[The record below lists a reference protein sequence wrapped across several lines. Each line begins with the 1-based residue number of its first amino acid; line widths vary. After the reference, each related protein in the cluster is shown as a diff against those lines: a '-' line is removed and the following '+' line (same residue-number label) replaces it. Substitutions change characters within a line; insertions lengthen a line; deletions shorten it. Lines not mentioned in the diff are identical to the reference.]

1 VRRSPDLPSPQRAQP
16 GPPGSTRSAD
26 LLPPPWF
33 EGWPRRALD
42 GDLAPESR
50 PGGWPRVS
58 LVTPTLNQAPYL
70 EDTLLSVL
78 HQGYPSLEYLV
89 FDGGSTDGA
98 LEILRRYGDRLTHWE
113 TGPDRG
119 QSDAVNKGW
128 QRSTGKYLWWL
139 NGDDML
145 APGALADAVRF
156 LEDNPQVDLV
166 FGDLLRI
173 DERGQAVEIHRV
185 PDFDLAAYV
194 LDGHHVSQ
202 AGALMRREVLDRIGT
217 LDVDLHYLMDTD
229 YWHRLALAGGRIAHI
244 PQVLALFRVH
254 AESKT
259 QAGSAQSTQ
268 ERYLVNRRLFE
279 HASLPGDLR
288 ARESQV
294 VSRMH
299 LGCARVYLKI
309 GSYRESMA
317 ELVRAARA
325 WPAMSLRPSFV
336 WHALLAVFGL
346 LVGQGVWLRARAAL
360 RRLRQRTA
368 DE

>member
-1 VRRSPDLPSPQRAQP
+1 MSRIPSSSLPA
-16 GPPGSTRSAD
+16 
-26 LLPPPWF
+26 WF
-33 EGWPRRALD
+33 EAWPRQPLAL
-42 GDLAPESR
+42 GVGAEMR
-50 PGGWPRVS
+50 PGTWPRLS
-58 LVTPTLNQAPYL
+58 LVTPTLNQAQFL

-78 HQGYPSLEYLV
+78 NQGYPDLEYWV
-89 FDGGSTDGA
+89 FDGGSTDGTQ
-98 LEILRRYGDRLTHWE
+98 EILRRRGDRLAGWE
-113 TGPDRG
+113 SGPDRG

-145 APGALADAVRF
+145 APGALAVAARF
-156 LEDNPQVDLV
+156 LEENPQIDLV

-173 DERGQAVEIHRV
+173 DEQGRAVEVHRV
-185 PDFDLAAYV
+185 PPFGLTGYI
-194 LDGHHVSQ
+194 LGGHHVSQ
-202 AGALMRREVLDRIGT
+202 AGALMRREVLDRVGT

-360 RRLRQRTA
+360 RRLRRRA
-368 DE
+368 PPGEESV

>member
-1 VRRSPDLPSPQRAQP
+1 M
-16 GPPGSTRSAD
+16 
-26 LLPPPWF
+26 
-33 EGWPRRALD
+33 
-42 GDLAPESR
+42 
-50 PGGWPRVS
+50 
-58 LVTPTLNQAPYL
+58 NQAPYL

-128 QRSTGKYLWWL
+128 RKSTGRYLWWL

-156 LEDNPQVDLV
+156 LEDNPRVDLV

-229 YWHRLALAGGRIAHI
+229 YWHRLALAGGRIVHV
-244 PQVLALFRVH
+244 PRVLALFRVH

-259 QAGSAQSTQ
+259 QASSARAVE
-268 ERYLVNRRLFE
+268 ERYVVVRRLLD
-279 HASLPGDLR
+279 HGSLPEKLR
-288 ARESQV
+288 LRRVQV
-294 VSRMH
+294 LGSMH
-299 LGCARVYLKI
+299 LGCAREYQKI
-309 GSYRESMA
+309 GRYRDSIS
-317 ELVRAARA
+317 ELALAARV
-325 WPAMSLRPSFV
+325 WPRLLLLPVFG
-336 WHALLAVFGL
+336 WYALLAVFGL
-346 LVGQGVWLRARAAL
+346 LVGHSAWLRTRAAL
-360 RRLRQRTA
+360 RRLRRRTA